1 MSPTSDQSGSQGL
14 ITGIFFVLMILSLSS
29 SSRVEAAGDCDRAC
43 LYQFLDTYLEAL
55 VARDPNRLPLADRSR
70 FTENNVELEIGDG
83 LWGTLTALGGYDLR
97 FADPVTGE
105 AGYFGTVTETMES
118 SAFTLRLKVTGQ
130 RIAEVE
136 SLVVRQVDSGQKFE
150 PQKFEHKPVLNEV
163 IPPKARLPRDRLIEL
178 ANGYFDTLQLNDG
191 TLHTAFHPDCNRVE
205 NGVQGTNNPEF
216 TLVPVA
222 RLGCEAQFRLGHYRY
237 DDRLRARRFPLVDE
251 ERGLVLASGF
261 IDHEGRLGEYT
272 LTDGQ
277 VVQSP
282 IRRPHSYYLMELFK
296 IRDGAIEQVE
306 ANFITVPYRMPS
318 PWGP

>member
-43 LYQFLDTYLEAL
+43 LYHFLDIYLEAL
-55 VARDPNRLPLADRSR
+55 VARDPGRLPLADNSR

-97 FADPVTGE
+97 FADLLTGE
-105 AGYFGTVTETMES
+105 VGYFGTVTETVEI

-136 SLVVRQVDSGQKFE
+136 SVVVRQADSGLKFE
-150 PQKFEHKPVLNEV
+150 PQKFEHKPVLNEI
-163 IPPKARLPRDRLIEL
+163 IPPAERSPREKLIEL
-178 ANGYFDTLQLNDG
+178 ADGYFDTLQLNDG

-205 NGVQGTNNPEF
+205 NGVQSTNNPEF

-222 RLGCEAQFRLGHYRY
+222 RLGCEAQFLLGYYRY
-237 DDRLRARRFPLVDE
+237 DDRLRARR
-251 ERGLVLASGF
+251 R
-261 IDHEGRLGEYT
+261 HRLRQPG
-272 LTDGQ
+272 DD
-277 VVQSP
+277 P
-282 IRRPHSYYLMELFK
+282 WRPAPRRQEFLSTQC
-296 IRDGAIEQVE
+296 R
-306 ANFITVPYRMPS
+306 
-318 PWGP
+318 